1 MLGYNMAN
9 ARAGD
14 VKNSTLAADI
24 RKIRL
29 LLLTFATILIWLA
42 FDLIWT
48 DGFVLTPRNLTSLS
62 VQMTVTCILA
72 IGMTWLL
79 IAREIDLSAGAVM
92 ALVIVVI
99 FQLQVV
105 YEVGTFITL
114 IVAFVT
120 GILLGLINGSIRIV
134 LLVPSFVVTLAGFSW
149 IRGMAFIVSEGQT
162 HAGANESFYLIS
174 NSYLPPAYSVALILL
189 AGGYFTFKAFW
200 QIFSGQPK
208 LPISRLLDWL
218 QLFVILGTTIGST
231 LVFYIYRGL
240 PFPVVI
246 LLILILVANWI
257 STNTTFGRYI
267 YALGG
272 NPMAARRV
280 GISIS
285 LMTIGLFAL
294 MGALTALAAV
304 IQASLLDAGPP
315 GIGQLL
321 ALNAI
326 SAAIIGGTSLFGG
339 YGSIWG
345 TVIGSLMMASIA
357 NCLSLAGVN
366 TFYQMVATGI
376 ILIIT
381 IAVDSL
387 VMNRGKGA

>member
-1 MLGYNMAN
+1 MAN
-9 ARAGD
+9 ARERD
-14 VKNSTLAADI
+14 LKNSTLAADI

-42 FDLIWT
+42 FDLVWT
-48 DGFVLTPRNLTSLS
+48 DGFVLTPRNLTALS

-92 ALVIVVI
+92 ALVIIVI

-105 YEVGTFITL
+105 YEIGTFITL
-114 IVAFVT
+114 IVAFAT

-174 NSYLPPAYSVALILL
+174 NSYLPPLYSVVLILL
-189 AGGYFTFKAFW
+189 AGGYFTFKALW
-200 QIFSGQPK
+200 QILSGQPK

-218 QLFVILGTTIGST
+218 QLLVILGATIGST

-246 LLILILVANWI
+246 LFVLILVSNWI

-285 LMTIGLFAL
+285 IMTIGLFSL
-294 MGALTALAAV
+294 MGAFTALAGV

>member
-1 MLGYNMAN
+1 
-9 ARAGD
+9 
-14 VKNSTLAADI
+14 
-24 RKIRL
+24 
-29 LLLTFATILIWLA
+29 
-42 FDLIWT
+42 
-48 DGFVLTPRNLTSLS
+48 
-62 VQMTVTCILA
+62 
-72 IGMTWLL
+72 
-79 IAREIDLSAGAVM
+79 
-92 ALVIVVI
+92 
-99 FQLQVV
+99 
-105 YEVGTFITL
+105 
-114 IVAFVT
+114 
-120 GILLGLINGSIRIV
+120 
-134 LLVPSFVVTLAGFSW
+134 VTLAGFSW
-149 IRGMAFIVSEGQT
+149 IRGTAFIVSEGQT

-174 NSYLPPAYSVALILL
+174 NSYLSPAYSIALILVVGGFFTRKALRNTL
-189 AGGYFTFKAFW
+189 AG
-200 QIFSGQPK
+200 QRK
-208 LPISRLLDWL
+208 LPISRMLDLL
-218 QLFVILGTTIGST
+218 QLLVVAGTTIGAAA
-231 LVFYIYRGL
+231 VFYVYRGL
-240 PFPVVI
+240 PFPVLILLFVI
-246 LLILILVANWI
+246 LATNWI
-257 STNTTFGRYI
+257 STSTTFGRHI

-294 MGALTALAAV
+294 MGAFTALAGV

-339 YGSIWG
+339 YGSTWG
-345 TVIGSLMMASIA
+345 TVVGSLMMASIA

-387 VMNRGKGA
+387 VMNRGRGA

>member
-1 MLGYNMAN
+1 MAN
-9 ARAGD
+9 ARERD
-14 VKNSTLAADI
+14 LKNSTLAADI

-42 FDLIWT
+42 FDLVLT

-79 IAREIDLSAGAVM
+79 VAREIDLSAGAVM
-92 ALVIVVI
+92 ALVIIVI

-114 IVAFVT
+114 IVAFAT

-162 HAGANESFYLIS
+162 HAGASESFYLIS
-174 NSYLPPAYSVALILL
+174 NSYLPPVYSVVLILL
-189 AGGYFTFKAFW
+189 AGGYFTFKALW
-200 QIFSGQPK
+200 QILSGQPK

-218 QLFVILGTTIGST
+218 QLLVILGATIGST

-246 LLILILVANWI
+246 LLFLILVANWI

-285 LMTIGLFAL
+285 LMTIGLFSL
-294 MGALTALAAV
+294 MGAFTALAGV

>member
-1 MLGYNMAN
+1 MAN
-9 ARAGD
+9 ARERD
-14 VKNSTLAADI
+14 LKNSTLAADI

-42 FDLIWT
+42 FDLVWT
-48 DGFVLTPRNLTSLS
+48 DGFVLTPRNLTALS

-92 ALVIVVI
+92 ALVIIVI

-114 IVAFVT
+114 IVAFAT

-174 NSYLPPAYSVALILL
+174 NSYLPPLYSVVLILL
-189 AGGYFTFKAFW
+189 AGGYFTIKALW
-200 QIFSGQPK
+200 QILSVQPK

-218 QLFVILGTTIGST
+218 QLLVILGATIGST

-246 LLILILVANWI
+246 LFVLILVSNWI

-285 LMTIGLFAL
+285 IMTIGLFSL
-294 MGALTALAAV
+294 MGAFTALAGV

>member
-1 MLGYNMAN
+1 MAN
-9 ARAGD
+9 ARERD
-14 VKNSTLAADI
+14 LKNSTLAADI

-42 FDLIWT
+42 FDLVLT

-79 IAREIDLSAGAVM
+79 VAREIDLSAGAVM
-92 ALVIVVI
+92 ALVIIVI

-114 IVAFVT
+114 IVAFAT

-162 HAGANESFYLIS
+162 HAGASESFYLIS
-174 NSYLPPAYSVALILL
+174 NSYLPPFYSVVLILL
-189 AGGYFTFKAFW
+189 AGGYFTFKALW
-200 QIFSGQPK
+200 QILSGQPK

-218 QLFVILGTTIGST
+218 QLLVILGATIGST

-285 LMTIGLFAL
+285 LMTIGLFSL
-294 MGALTALAAV
+294 MGAFTALAGV

-366 TFYQMVATGI
+366 TFYQMVATGS

>member
-1 MLGYNMAN
+1 MAN
-9 ARAGD
+9 ARERD
-14 VKNSTLAADI
+14 LKNSTLAADI

-42 FDLIWT
+42 FDLVWT
-48 DGFVLTPRNLTSLS
+48 DGFVLTPRNLTALS

-92 ALVIVVI
+92 ALVIIVI

-114 IVAFVT
+114 IVAFAT

-174 NSYLPPAYSVALILL
+174 NSYLPPLYSVVLILL
-189 AGGYFTFKAFW
+189 AGGYFTLKALW
-200 QIFSGQPK
+200 QILSGQPK

-218 QLFVILGTTIGST
+218 QLMVILGATIGST

-246 LLILILVANWI
+246 LFVLILVSNWI

-285 LMTIGLFAL
+285 IMTIGLFSL
-294 MGALTALAAV
+294 MGAFTALAGV

-376 ILIIT
+376 ILIMT

>member
-1 MLGYNMAN
+1 MAN
-9 ARAGD
+9 ARERD
-14 VKNSTLAADI
+14 LKNSTLAADI

-42 FDLIWT
+42 FDLVLT

-79 IAREIDLSAGAVM
+79 VAREIDLSAGAVM
-92 ALVIVVI
+92 ALVIIVI

-105 YEVGTFITL
+105 YQVGTFITL
-114 IVAFVT
+114 IVAFAT

-162 HAGANESFYLIS
+162 HAGASESFYLIS
-174 NSYLPPAYSVALILL
+174 NSYLPPVYSVVLILL
-189 AGGYFTFKAFW
+189 AGGYFTFKALW
-200 QIFSGQPK
+200 QILSGQPK

-218 QLFVILGTTIGST
+218 QLLVILGATIGST

-285 LMTIGLFAL
+285 LMTIGLFSL
-294 MGALTALAAV
+294 MGAFTALAGV

>member
-1 MLGYNMAN
+1 MAN
-9 ARAGD
+9 ARERD
-14 VKNSTLAADI
+14 LKNSTLAADI

-42 FDLIWT
+42 FDLVLT

-79 IAREIDLSAGAVM
+79 VAREIDLSAGAVM
-92 ALVIVVI
+92 ALVIIVI

-114 IVAFVT
+114 IVAFAT

-162 HAGANESFYLIS
+162 HAGASESFYLIS
-174 NSYLPPAYSVALILL
+174 NSYLPPVYSVVFILL
-189 AGGYFTFKAFW
+189 AGGYFTFKALW
-200 QIFSGQPK
+200 QILSGQPK

-218 QLFVILGTTIGST
+218 QLLVILGATIGST

-285 LMTIGLFAL
+285 LMTIGLFSL
-294 MGALTALAAV
+294 MGAFTALAGV

>member
-1 MLGYNMAN
+1 MAN
-9 ARAGD
+9 ARERD
-14 VKNSTLAADI
+14 LKNSTLAADI

-42 FDLIWT
+42 FDLVLT

-79 IAREIDLSAGAVM
+79 VAREIDLSAGAVM
-92 ALVIVVI
+92 ALVIIVI

-105 YEVGTFITL
+105 YEIGTFITL
-114 IVAFVT
+114 IVAFAT
-120 GILLGLINGSIRIV
+120 GIFLGLINGSIRIV

-162 HAGANESFYLIS
+162 HAGASESFYLIS
-174 NSYLPPAYSVALILL
+174 NSYLPPVYSVVLILL
-189 AGGYFTFKAFW
+189 AGGYFTFKALW
-200 QIFSGQPK
+200 QILSGQPK

-218 QLFVILGTTIGST
+218 QLLVILGATIGST

-285 LMTIGLFAL
+285 LMTIGLFSL
-294 MGALTALAAV
+294 MGAFTALAGV

>member
-1 MLGYNMAN
+1 MAN
-9 ARAGD
+9 ARERD
-14 VKNSTLAADI
+14 LKNSTLAADI

-42 FDLIWT
+42 FDLVWT
-48 DGFVLTPRNLTSLS
+48 DGFVLTPRNLTALS

-92 ALVIVVI
+92 ALVIIVI

-114 IVAFVT
+114 IVAFAT

-174 NSYLPPAYSVALILL
+174 NSYLPPLYSVVLILL
-189 AGGYFTFKAFW
+189 AGGYFTLKAFW
-200 QIFSGQPK
+200 QILSGQPK

-218 QLFVILGTTIGST
+218 QLLVILGATIGSA

-240 PFPVVI
+240 PFPVVM
-246 LLILILVANWI
+246 LFILILVSNWI
-257 STNTTFGRYI
+257 SNNTTFGRYI

-285 LMTIGLFAL
+285 IMTIGLFSL
-294 MGALTALAAV
+294 MGAFTALAGI

-376 ILIIT
+376 ILIMT
-381 IAVDSL
+381 IAVDSI

>member
-1 MLGYNMAN
+1 MGQVCVGYTMAN
-9 ARAGD
+9 ARASD
-14 VKNSTLAADI
+14 VTNSTLAADT

-29 LLLTFATILIWLA
+29 LLLAFATILVWLA

-105 YEVGTFITL
+105 HEVGPLLTL
-114 IVAFVT
+114 MAAFAV
-120 GILLGLINGSIRIV
+120 GILLGLINGTIRIV

-162 HAGANESFYLIS
+162 HAGTNEFFYLIS
-174 NSYLPPAYSVALILL
+174 NSYLPPAYSIALILIV
-189 AGGYFTFKAFW
+189 GGYFTWKALRNTLA
-200 QIFSGQPK
+200 GQRK
-208 LPISRLLDWL
+208 LPISRMLDWL
-218 QLFVILGTTIGST
+218 QLLVVAGTTIGAAA
-231 LVFYIYRGL
+231 VFYVYRGL
-240 PFPVVI
+240 PFPV
-246 LLILILVANWI
+246 
-257 STNTTFGRYI
+257 
-267 YALGG
+267 
-272 NPMAARRV
+272 
-280 GISIS
+280 
-285 LMTIGLFAL
+285 
-294 MGALTALAAV
+294 
-304 IQASLLDAGPP
+304 
-315 GIGQLL
+315 
-321 ALNAI
+321 
-326 SAAIIGGTSLFGG
+326 IGGTSLFGG

-345 TVIGSLMMASIA
+345 TVAGSLMMASIA

-387 VMNRGKGA
+387 VMNRGRGV

>member
-1 MLGYNMAN
+1 MAN
-9 ARAGD
+9 ARERD
-14 VKNSTLAADI
+14 LKNSTLAADI

-42 FDLIWT
+42 FDLVWT
-48 DGFVLTPRNLTSLS
+48 DGFVLTPRNLTALS

-92 ALVIVVI
+92 ALVIIVI

-114 IVAFVT
+114 IVAFAT
-120 GILLGLINGSIRIV
+120 GIFLGLINGSIRIV

-174 NSYLPPAYSVALILL
+174 NSYLPPLYSVVLILL
-189 AGGYFTFKAFW
+189 AGGYFTFKALW
-200 QIFSGQPK
+200 QILSGQPK

-218 QLFVILGTTIGST
+218 QLLVILGATIGST

-246 LLILILVANWI
+246 LFVLILVSNWI

-285 LMTIGLFAL
+285 IMTIGLFSL
-294 MGALTALAAV
+294 MGAFTALAGV

-381 IAVDSL
+381 IAVDSF

>member
-1 MLGYNMAN
+1 MAN
-9 ARAGD
+9 ARERD
-14 VKNSTLAADI
+14 LKNSTLAADI

-42 FDLIWT
+42 FDLVLT

-79 IAREIDLSAGAVM
+79 VAREIDLSAGAVM
-92 ALVIVVI
+92 ALVIIVI

-114 IVAFVT
+114 IVAFAT

-134 LLVPSFVVTLAGFSW
+134 FLVPSFVVTLAGFSW

-162 HAGANESFYLIS
+162 HAGASESFYLIS
-174 NSYLPPAYSVALILL
+174 NSYLPPFYSVVLILL
-189 AGGYFTFKAFW
+189 AGGYFTFKALW
-200 QIFSGQPK
+200 QILSGQPK

-218 QLFVILGTTIGST
+218 QLLVILGATIGST

-280 GISIS
+280 GINISI
-285 LMTIGLFAL
+285 MTIGLFSL
-294 MGALTALAAV
+294 MGAFTALAGV

-387 VMNRGKGA
+387 AMNRGKGA

>member
-1 MLGYNMAN
+1 MAN
-9 ARAGD
+9 ARERD
-14 VKNSTLAADI
+14 LKNSTLAADI

-42 FDLIWT
+42 FDLVLT

-79 IAREIDLSAGAVM
+79 VAREIDLSAGAVM
-92 ALVIVVI
+92 ALVIIVI

-114 IVAFVT
+114 IVAFAT

-162 HAGANESFYLIS
+162 HAGASESFYLIS
-174 NSYLPPAYSVALILL
+174 NSYLPPVYSVVLILL
-189 AGGYFTFKAFW
+189 AGGYFTFKALW
-200 QIFSGQPK
+200 QILSGQPK

-218 QLFVILGTTIGST
+218 QLLVILGATIGST

-285 LMTIGLFAL
+285 LMTIGLFSL
-294 MGALTALAAV
+294 MGAFTALAGV

>member
-1 MLGYNMAN
+1 MAD
-9 ARAGD
+9 ARERD
-14 VKNSTLAADI
+14 LKNSTLAADI

-42 FDLIWT
+42 FDLVWT
-48 DGFVLTPRNLTSLS
+48 DGFVLTPRNLTALS

-92 ALVIVVI
+92 ALVIIVI

-114 IVAFVT
+114 IVAFAT

-174 NSYLPPAYSVALILL
+174 NSYLPPLYSVVLILL
-189 AGGYFTFKAFW
+189 AGGYFTLKALW
-200 QIFSGQPK
+200 QILSGQPK

-218 QLFVILGTTIGST
+218 QLIVILGSTIGST

-246 LLILILVANWI
+246 LFFLILVSNWI

-285 LMTIGLFAL
+285 IMTIGLFSL
-294 MGALTALAAV
+294 MGAFTALAGI

-376 ILIIT
+376 ILIMT
-381 IAVDSL
+381 IAVDSI

>member
-1 MLGYNMAN
+1 MAN
-9 ARAGD
+9 ARERD
-14 VKNSTLAADI
+14 LKNSTLAADI

-42 FDLIWT
+42 FDLVLT

-79 IAREIDLSAGAVM
+79 VAREIDLSAGAVM
-92 ALVIVVI
+92 ALVVIVI

-105 YEVGTFITL
+105 YDVGTFITL
-114 IVAFVT
+114 IVAFAT

-162 HAGANESFYLIS
+162 HAGASESFYLIS
-174 NSYLPPAYSVALILL
+174 NSYLPPFYSVVLILL
-189 AGGYFTFKAFW
+189 AGGYFTFKALW
-200 QIFSGQPK
+200 QILSGQPK

-218 QLFVILGTTIGST
+218 QLLVILGATIGSM

-285 LMTIGLFAL
+285 LMTIGLFSL
-294 MGALTALAAV
+294 MGAFTALAGV

>member
-1 MLGYNMAN
+1 MAN
-9 ARAGD
+9 ARERD
-14 VKNSTLAADI
+14 LKNSTLAADI

-42 FDLIWT
+42 FDLVLT

-79 IAREIDLSAGAVM
+79 VAREIDLSAGAVM
-92 ALVIVVI
+92 ALVIIVI

-114 IVAFVT
+114 IVAFAT

-162 HAGANESFYLIS
+162 HAGASESFYLIS
-174 NSYLPPAYSVALILL
+174 NSYLPPFYSVVLILL
-189 AGGYFTFKAFW
+189 AGGYFTFKALC
-200 QIFSGQPK
+200 QILSGQPK

-218 QLFVILGTTIGST
+218 QLLVILGATIGST

-285 LMTIGLFAL
+285 LMTIGLFSL
-294 MGALTALAAV
+294 MGAFTALAGV

>member
-1 MLGYNMAN
+1 MAN
-9 ARAGD
+9 ARASD
-14 VKNSTLAADI
+14 VKNSTLAADT

-29 LLLTFATILIWLA
+29 LLLAFATIFVWLA

-105 YEVGTFITL
+105 HEVGPLLTL
-114 IVAFVT
+114 MAAFAV
-120 GILLGLINGSIRIV
+120 GILLGLINGTIRIV

-162 HAGANESFYLIS
+162 HAGTNEFFYLIS
-174 NSYLPPAYSVALILL
+174 NSYLPPAYSIALILII
-189 AGGYFTFKAFW
+189 GGYFIWKAL
-200 QIFSGQPK
+200 QNTLTGQRK
-208 LPISRLLDWL
+208 LPISRILDWL
-218 QLFVILGTTIGST
+218 QLLVVAGITIGAAV
-231 LVFYIYRGL
+231 VFYVYRGL
-240 PFPVVI
+240 PFPVLI
-246 LLILILVANWI
+246 LLIVILATNWI
-257 STNTTFGRYI
+257 STSTTFGRHI

-294 MGALTALAAV
+294 MGAFTALAGV

-345 TVIGSLMMASIA
+345 TVAGSLMMASIA

-387 VMNRGKGA
+387 VMNRGRGL

>member
-1 MLGYNMAN
+1 MAN
-9 ARAGD
+9 ARERD
-14 VKNSTLAADI
+14 LKNSTLAADI

-42 FDLIWT
+42 FDLVWT

-79 IAREIDLSAGAVM
+79 VAREIDLSAGAVM
-92 ALVIVVI
+92 ALVIIVI

-114 IVAFVT
+114 IVAFAT

-162 HAGANESFYLIS
+162 HAGASESFYLIS
-174 NSYLPPAYSVALILL
+174 NSYLPPVYSVVLILL
-189 AGGYFTFKAFW
+189 AGGYFTFKALW
-200 QIFSGQPK
+200 QILSGQPK

-218 QLFVILGTTIGST
+218 QLLVILGATIGST

-285 LMTIGLFAL
+285 LMTIGLFSL
-294 MGALTALAAV
+294 MGAFTALAGV

>member
-1 MLGYNMAN
+1 MAN
-9 ARAGD
+9 ARERD
-14 VKNSTLAADI
+14 LKNSTLAADI

-42 FDLIWT
+42 FDLVLT

-79 IAREIDLSAGAVM
+79 VAREIDLSAGAVM
-92 ALVIVVI
+92 ALVIIVI

-114 IVAFVT
+114 IVAFAT

-149 IRGMAFIVSEGQT
+149 IRGVAFIVSEGQT
-162 HAGANESFYLIS
+162 HAGASESFYLIS
-174 NSYLPPAYSVALILL
+174 NSYLPPVYSVVLILL
-189 AGGYFTFKAFW
+189 AGGYFTFKALW
-200 QIFSGQPK
+200 QILSGQPK

-218 QLFVILGTTIGST
+218 QLLVILGATIGST

-285 LMTIGLFAL
+285 LMTIGLFSL
-294 MGALTALAAV
+294 MGAFTALAGV

>member
-1 MLGYNMAN
+1 MLGCTMAN
-9 ARAGD
+9 ARARD

-29 LLLTFATILIWLA
+29 LLLAFATILIWLA
-42 FDLIWT
+42 FDLVWT

-99 FQLQVV
+99 FQLQIV

-114 IVAFVT
+114 IVAFAT

-162 HAGANESFYLIS
+162 HAGASESFYLIS
-174 NSYLPPAYSVALILL
+174 NSYLPPFYSVVLILL
-189 AGGYFTFKAFW
+189 AGGYFTFKALW
-200 QIFSGQPK
+200 QILSGQPK

-218 QLFVILGTTIGST
+218 QLLVILGATIGST

-285 LMTIGLFAL
+285 LMTIGLFSL
-294 MGALTALAAV
+294 MGAFTALAGV

>member
-1 MLGYNMAN
+1 MAN
-9 ARAGD
+9 ARERD
-14 VKNSTLAADI
+14 LKNSTLAADI

-42 FDLIWT
+42 FDLVWT

-79 IAREIDLSAGAVM
+79 VAREIDLSAGAVM
-92 ALVIVVI
+92 ALVIIVI

-114 IVAFVT
+114 IVAFAT

-162 HAGANESFYLIS
+162 HAGASESFYLIS
-174 NSYLPPAYSVALILL
+174 NSYLPPVYSVVLILL
-189 AGGYFTFKAFW
+189 AGGYFTFKALW
-200 QIFSGQPK
+200 QILSGQPK

-218 QLFVILGTTIGST
+218 QLLVILGATIGST

-285 LMTIGLFAL
+285 IMTIGLFSL
-294 MGALTALAAV
+294 MGAFTALAGV

>member
-1 MLGYNMAN
+1 MAN
-9 ARAGD
+9 ARERD
-14 VKNSTLAADI
+14 LKNSTLAADI

-42 FDLIWT
+42 FDLVLT

-79 IAREIDLSAGAVM
+79 VAREIDLSAGAVM
-92 ALVIVVI
+92 ALVIIVI

-114 IVAFVT
+114 IVAFAT

-162 HAGANESFYLIS
+162 HAGASDSFYLIS
-174 NSYLPPAYSVALILL
+174 NSYLPPVYSVVLILL
-189 AGGYFTFKAFW
+189 AGGYFTFKALW
-200 QIFSGQPK
+200 QILSGQPK

-218 QLFVILGTTIGST
+218 QLLVILGATIGST

-285 LMTIGLFAL
+285 LMTIGLFSL
-294 MGALTALAAV
+294 MGAFTALAGV

>member
-1 MLGYNMAN
+1 MAN
-9 ARAGD
+9 ARERD
-14 VKNSTLAADI
+14 LKNSTLAADI

-42 FDLIWT
+42 FDLVWT
-48 DGFVLTPRNLTSLS
+48 DGFVLTPRNLTALS

-92 ALVIVVI
+92 ALVIIVI

-114 IVAFVT
+114 IVAFAT

-162 HAGANESFYLIS
+162 HAGASESFYLIS
-174 NSYLPPAYSVALILL
+174 NSYLPPLYSVVLILL
-189 AGGYFTFKAFW
+189 AGGYFTLKALW
-200 QIFSGQPK
+200 QILSGQPK

-218 QLFVILGTTIGST
+218 QLMVILGATIGST

-246 LLILILVANWI
+246 LFILILVSNWI

-285 LMTIGLFAL
+285 IMTIGLFSL
-294 MGALTALAAV
+294 MGAFTALAGI

-376 ILIIT
+376 ILIMT

>member
-200 QIFSGQPK
+200 QIFLGQPK

>member
-1 MLGYNMAN
+1 MAN
-9 ARAGD
+9 ARERD
-14 VKNSTLAADI
+14 LKNSTLAADI

-42 FDLIWT
+42 FDLVLT

-79 IAREIDLSAGAVM
+79 VAREIDLSAGAVM
-92 ALVIVVI
+92 ALVIIVI

-114 IVAFVT
+114 IVAFAT

-162 HAGANESFYLIS
+162 HAGASESFYLIS
-174 NSYLPPAYSVALILL
+174 NSYLPPVYSVVLILL
-189 AGGYFTFKAFW
+189 AGGYFTFKALW
-200 QIFSGQPK
+200 QILSGQPK

-218 QLFVILGTTIGST
+218 QLLVILGATIGST

-285 LMTIGLFAL
+285 LMTIGLFSL
-294 MGALTALAAV
+294 MGAFTALAGV
-304 IQASLLDAGPP
+304 IQAALLDAGPP

>member
-1 MLGYNMAN
+1 MAN
-9 ARAGD
+9 ARERD
-14 VKNSTLAADI
+14 LKNSTLAADI

-42 FDLIWT
+42 FDLVWT
-48 DGFVLTPRNLTSLS
+48 DGFVLTPRNLTALS

-92 ALVIVVI
+92 ALVIIVI

-114 IVAFVT
+114 IVAFAT

-174 NSYLPPAYSVALILL
+174 NSYLPPLYSVVLILL
-189 AGGYFTFKAFW
+189 AGGYFTIKALW
-200 QIFSGQPK
+200 QILSVQPK

-218 QLFVILGTTIGST
+218 QLLVILGATIGST

-246 LLILILVANWI
+246 LFVLILVSNWI

-285 LMTIGLFAL
+285 IMTIGLFSL
-294 MGALTALAAV
+294 MGAFTALAGV

-376 ILIIT
+376 ILIMT

>member
-1 MLGYNMAN
+1 MAN
-9 ARAGD
+9 ARERD
-14 VKNSTLAADI
+14 LKNSTLAADI

-42 FDLIWT
+42 FDLVLT

-79 IAREIDLSAGAVM
+79 VAREIDLSAGAVM
-92 ALVIVVI
+92 ALVIIVI

-114 IVAFVT
+114 IVAFAT

-149 IRGMAFIVSEGQT
+149 IRGVAFIVSEGQT

-174 NSYLPPAYSVALILL
+174 NSYLPPVYSVVLILL
-189 AGGYFTFKAFW
+189 AGGYFTFKALW
-200 QIFSGQPK
+200 QILSGQPK

-218 QLFVILGTTIGST
+218 QLLVILGATIGST

-285 LMTIGLFAL
+285 LMTIGLFSL
-294 MGALTALAAV
+294 MGAFTALAGV

>member
-1 MLGYNMAN
+1 MAN
-9 ARAGD
+9 ARERD
-14 VKNSTLAADI
+14 LKNSTLAADI

-42 FDLIWT
+42 FDLVWT

-99 FQLQVV
+99 FQLQIV

-114 IVAFVT
+114 IVAFAT

-149 IRGMAFIVSEGQT
+149 IRGVAFIVSEGQT

-174 NSYLPPAYSVALILL
+174 NSYLPPVYSVVLILL
-189 AGGYFTFKAFW
+189 AGGYFTFKALW
-200 QIFSGQPK
+200 QILSGQPK

-218 QLFVILGTTIGST
+218 QLLVILGATIGST

-246 LLILILVANWI
+246 LLVLILVANWI

-285 LMTIGLFAL
+285 LMTIGLFSL
-294 MGALTALAAV
+294 MGAFTALAGV

>member
-1 MLGYNMAN
+1 MAN
-9 ARAGD
+9 ARERD
-14 VKNSTLAADI
+14 LKNSTLAADI

-42 FDLIWT
+42 FDLVWT
-48 DGFVLTPRNLTSLS
+48 DGFVLTPRNLTALS

-92 ALVIVVI
+92 ALVIIVI

-114 IVAFVT
+114 IVAFAT

-162 HAGANESFYLIS
+162 HAGAHESFYLIS
-174 NSYLPPAYSVALILL
+174 NSYLPPLYSVVLILL
-189 AGGYFTFKAFW
+189 AGGYFTLKALW
-200 QIFSGQPK
+200 QILSGQPK

-218 QLFVILGTTIGST
+218 QLMVILGATIGST

-246 LLILILVANWI
+246 LFILILVSNWI

-285 LMTIGLFAL
+285 IMTIGLFSL
-294 MGALTALAAV
+294 MGAFTALAGI

-376 ILIIT
+376 ILIMT

>member
-1 MLGYNMAN
+1 MAN
-9 ARAGD
+9 ARERD
-14 VKNSTLAADI
+14 LKNSTLAADI

-42 FDLIWT
+42 FDLVLT

-79 IAREIDLSAGAVM
+79 VAREIDLSAGAVM
-92 ALVIVVI
+92 ALVIIVI

-114 IVAFVT
+114 IVAFAT

-162 HAGANESFYLIS
+162 HAGASESFYLIS
-174 NSYLPPAYSVALILL
+174 NSYLPPVYSVVLILL
-189 AGGYFTFKAFW
+189 AGGYFTFKALW
-200 QIFSGQPK
+200 QILSGQPK

-218 QLFVILGTTIGST
+218 QLLVILGATIGST

-285 LMTIGLFAL
+285 IMTIGLFSL
-294 MGALTALAAV
+294 MGAFTALAGV

>member
-1 MLGYNMAN
+1 MAN
-9 ARAGD
+9 ARERD
-14 VKNSTLAADI
+14 LKNSTLAADI

-42 FDLIWT
+42 FDLVWT
-48 DGFVLTPRNLTSLS
+48 DGFVLTPRNLTALS

-92 ALVIVVI
+92 ALVIIVI

-105 YEVGTFITL
+105 YEIGTFITL
-114 IVAFVT
+114 IVAFAT
-120 GILLGLINGSIRIV
+120 GIFLGLINGSIRIV

-174 NSYLPPAYSVALILL
+174 NSYLPPLYSVVLILL
-189 AGGYFTFKAFW
+189 AGGYFTFKALW
-200 QIFSGQPK
+200 QILSGQPK

-218 QLFVILGTTIGST
+218 QLLVILGATIGST

-246 LLILILVANWI
+246 LFVLILVSNWI

-285 LMTIGLFAL
+285 IMTIGLFSL
-294 MGALTALAAV
+294 MGAFTALAGV

>member
-1 MLGYNMAN
+1 MAN
-9 ARAGD
+9 ARERD
-14 VKNSTLAADI
+14 LKNSTLAADI

-42 FDLIWT
+42 FDLVWT
-48 DGFVLTPRNLTSLS
+48 DGFVLTPRNLTALS

-92 ALVIVVI
+92 ALVIIVI

-105 YEVGTFITL
+105 YEIGTFITL
-114 IVAFVT
+114 IVAFAT
-120 GILLGLINGSIRIV
+120 GIFLGLINGSIRIV

-174 NSYLPPAYSVALILL
+174 NSYLPPLYSVVLILL
-189 AGGYFTFKAFW
+189 AGGYFTFKALW
-200 QIFSGQPK
+200 QILSGQPK

-218 QLFVILGTTIGST
+218 QLLVILGATIGST

-246 LLILILVANWI
+246 LFVLILVSNWI

-285 LMTIGLFAL
+285 IMTIGLFSL
-294 MGALTALAAV
+294 MGAFTALAGV

-381 IAVDSL
+381 IAVDSF

>member
-1 MLGYNMAN
+1 MAN
-9 ARAGD
+9 ARERD
-14 VKNSTLAADI
+14 LKNSTLAADI

-42 FDLIWT
+42 FDLVLT

-79 IAREIDLSAGAVM
+79 VAREIDLSAGAVM
-92 ALVIVVI
+92 ALVIIVI

-114 IVAFVT
+114 IVAFAT

-174 NSYLPPAYSVALILL
+174 NSYLPPVYSVVLILL
-189 AGGYFTFKAFW
+189 AGGYFTFKALW
-200 QIFSGQPK
+200 QILSGQPK

-218 QLFVILGTTIGST
+218 QLLVILGATIGST

-285 LMTIGLFAL
+285 LMTIGLFSL
-294 MGALTALAAV
+294 MGAFTALAGV

>member
-1 MLGYNMAN
+1 MEN
-9 ARAGD
+9 ARERD
-14 VKNSTLAADI
+14 LKNSTLAADI

-42 FDLIWT
+42 FDLVLT

-79 IAREIDLSAGAVM
+79 VAREIDLSAGAVM
-92 ALVIVVI
+92 ALVIIVI

-114 IVAFVT
+114 IVAFAT

-162 HAGANESFYLIS
+162 HAGASESFYLIS
-174 NSYLPPAYSVALILL
+174 NSYLPPVYSVVLILL
-189 AGGYFTFKAFW
+189 AGGYFTFKALW
-200 QIFSGQPK
+200 QILPGQPK

-218 QLFVILGTTIGST
+218 QLLVILGATIGST

-285 LMTIGLFAL
+285 LMTIGLFSL
-294 MGALTALAAV
+294 MGAFTALAGV

>member
-1 MLGYNMAN
+1 MA
-9 ARAGD
+9 
-14 VKNSTLAADI
+14 K
-24 RKIRL
+24 L
-29 LLLTFATILIWLA
+29 L
-42 FDLIWT
+42 
-48 DGFVLTPRNLTSLS
+48 
-62 VQMTVTCILA
+62 
-72 IGMTWLL
+72 
-79 IAREIDLSAGAVM
+79 
-92 ALVIVVI
+92 
-99 FQLQVV
+99 
-105 YEVGTFITL
+105 
-114 IVAFVT
+114 
-120 GILLGLINGSIRIV
+120 
-134 LLVPSFVVTLAGFSW
+134 
-149 IRGMAFIVSEGQT
+149 
-162 HAGANESFYLIS
+162 
-174 NSYLPPAYSVALILL
+174 
-189 AGGYFTFKAFW
+189 
-200 QIFSGQPK
+200 
-208 LPISRLLDWL
+208 
-218 QLFVILGTTIGST
+218 VILGATIGST

-285 LMTIGLFAL
+285 LMTIGLFSL
-294 MGALTALAAV
+294 MGAFTALAGV